1 MVAYGPEQG
10 YVESRFR
17 LPLARE
23 GIHAASCWFASE
35 VADGVELTIDS
46 VEHLFRLMID
56 HTGGTKHVKEM
67 QGAPYHSLMAHVWS
81 TKAVLLLAEP
91 APARRA
97 EIAHESFSPPD
108 AMDFMRHGQAIF
120 ESLLGC
126 FGSVEARIG
135 EVLLLVGRTDE
146 ALAYCDPAL
155 LRMLATGASTG
166 WGAGG

>member
-67 QGAPYHSLMAHVWS
+67 QGAP
-81 TKAVLLLAEP
+81 
-91 APARRA
+91 
-97 EIAHESFSPPD
+97 
-108 AMDFMRHGQAIF
+108 
-120 ESLLGC
+120 
-126 FGSVEARIG
+126 
-135 EVLLLVGRTDE
+135 
-146 ALAYCDPAL
+146 
-155 LRMLATGASTG
+155 LATTRLWRTCGAPRPCSC
-166 WGAGG
+166 